1 MLGGQRF
8 KFFNGAFWGTVEKLF
23 SLIIRLLRSIVSK
36 GLSGWRRRSFAG
48 AQDDIRG
55 GGGKS
60 GRRRDGKRKER
71 GRGWKV
77 IWAEPLVTTLFTPS
91 RGLERLIRF
100 GKMPGQAGHDGDPSL
115 ALRMTTGGRRENDSQ
130 GLDEMRKEE

>member
-1 MLGGQRF
+1 MTYEEGLGKAEGE
-8 KFFNGAFWGTVEKLF
+8 GTE
-23 SLIIRLLRSIVSK
+23 
-36 GLSGWRRRSFAG
+36 
-48 AQDDIRG
+48 
-55 GGGKS
+55 
-60 GRRRDGKRKER
+60 KRKER

-100 GKMPGQAGHDGDPSL
+100 GKMPGQAGHDG
-115 ALRMTTGGRRENDSQ
+115 RERENDSQ